1 MANGSH
7 SMTEKSPQNL
17 FIEIN
22 GLKISYQV
30 AGEGETVVLLHGWGA
45 ESNSFTPIFEWL
57 SPSYR
62 VYALDL
68 PGFGLSEPPLT
79 GWNATDYARCLS
91 AFFDKI
97 GIDKAHLIGH
107 SYGGRIS
114 IVMAAEAPEN
124 VDKLI
129 LVNSAGLKRRNAK
142 YYMRVSLSK
151 IGRLLRRCGTFG
163 NNWAD
168 TLSERAGSTDYRNA
182 GTMRATLVKS
192 VKQDLRP
199 LLPKIRASTLLIWGE
214 NDKDTP
220 ISFGKIMEKEIP
232 DTELVILKDAGHFS
246 YLDQFPQFRQHVTT
260 FLASTQ

>member
-1 MANGSH
+1 M
-7 SMTEKSPQNL
+7 

-22 GLKISYQV
+22 GLKISYQF

-45 ESNSFTPIFEWL
+45 ESKSFTPIFQWL
-57 SPSYR
+57 SRSHK

-79 GWNATDYARCLS
+79 GWNATDYARFLT
-91 AFFDKI
+91 AFFDKL

-114 IVMAAEAPEN
+114 IVMAAEVPES
-124 VDKLI
+124 VAKLI
-129 LVNSAGLKRRNAK
+129 LVNSAGLKRRNSK

-151 IGRLLRRCGTFG
+151 IGHVLRRCGTFG
-163 NNWAD
+163 KNWAD
-168 TLSERAGSTDYRNA
+168 ALSERAGSTDYRNA

-192 VKQDLRP
+192 VNQDLRP
-199 LLPKIRASTLLIWGE
+199 LLPKIEASTLLIWGE

-220 ISFGKIMEKEIP
+220 VSFGKIMAKEIP
-232 DTELVILKDAGHFS
+232 DAALVILKNAGHFS
-246 YLDQFPQFRQHVTT
+246 YLDQFPRFREHVTN
-260 FLASTQ
+260 FLTLT